1 MNDQTITNFN
11 ILSPDLL
18 SDRSALAKSF
28 KANPKPFMDE
38 CQGKKT
44 SLAHL
49 FNKFAPEPTTSSM
62 PKEALF
68 EVCGHLD
75 LYPSDN
81 DDQASSTVGDFFN
94 AGAAGINLF
103 WGVLDHDYN
112 ETLGINQLLAT
123 TASETD
129 LVPGSGFSP
138 RAQLPMVN
146 TQQMS
151 PRFRI
156 TDLTPRVQT
165 VTDLSYEQ
173 TQFQGPTNA
182 ADYVMKPVAPNAK
195 IPTTTTIVGSR
206 FGNLKKIGEG
216 LKMDDNLTGNQ
227 MFMTAVRMQVEL
239 IALRTEQAIVNNG
252 VKILFDSIGSAPT
265 DFELLQAN
273 PDMADVIKVNLES
286 GTNNAYMY
294 NLLIFR
300 QSEAEKWIE
309 ANIQNGQNLIFSNLP
324 EGRFSEVFNSI
335 RVINNVSGATSI
347 AFVGDSEIEGWGPA
361 NERFLGV
368 DQRFALIYVRR
379 GSGFRDDSDTD
390 IETQT
395 RRRFLT
401 QFFDWWLVIPAAV
414 KGWRLS

>member
-11 ILSPDLL
+11 ILNPDLL
-18 SDRSALAKSF
+18 EDRSALAKSF
-28 KANPKPFMDE
+28 AANPKPFMDR
-38 CQGKKT
+38 CQGEKT

-49 FNKFAPEPTTSSM
+49 FNKFAPEPTNSKM

-68 EVCGHLD
+68 EVCGHMD

-81 DDQASSTVGDFFN
+81 GDQASSTVGDFFK
-94 AGAAGINLF
+94 AGNAGINLF
-103 WGVLDHDYN
+103 WGVLDHDFN
-112 ETLGINQLLAT
+112 ETLGINQLLAS

-252 VKILFDSIGSAPT
+252 VKILYDSLGAGT
-265 DFELLQAN
+265 TNFEVLQAN
-273 PDMADVIKVNLES
+273 PDMGDVIKVNLES

-300 QSEAEKWIE
+300 QSEAAKWIE
-309 ANIQNGQNLIFSNLP
+309 ANIQNGQNLIFGDLP
-324 EGRFSEVFNSI
+324 PGRFSEVFNSV
-335 RVINNVSGATSI
+335 RVINNVSGPTSI
-347 AFVGDSEIEGWGPA
+347 AFVGDNEIEGWDGT
-361 NERFLGV
+361 NEKFLGI

-401 QFFDWWLVIPAAV
+401 QFFDWWFVIPAAL